1 MSSFF
6 INPNFFTAPAS
17 WVPTDVSGCVLWFD
31 ASNAASITSSG
42 GAVSQWA
49 DLSGNSNH
57 ANQSTAGLKP
67 ALGTDATTGY
77 GKITFNGSN
86 DVLVV
91 THSSSIN
98 LVTGLSAFLV
108 CNATGS
114 GGALTAFFT
123 KDPSVV
129 NQAYSFVSNAGG
141 GFLSLNINNVQ
152 EAAMAAHP
160 WTGRHMFA
168 GLYDKTNL
176 YGRIDR
182 TAYASAAYTADIRTN
197 TENLY
202 IGAKNASGTTGNAA
216 DWFEL
221 IIYNNHVGNTNRDT
235 IEAYLRTKWGTP

>member
-98 LVTGLSAFLV
+98 LVTGISAFLV

-114 GGALTAFFT
+114 ACRIERLQYL
-123 KDPSVV
+123 KQRQRRPLHRKCL
-129 NQAYSFVSNAGG
+129 QAD
-141 GFLSLNINNVQ
+141 
-152 EAAMAAHP
+152 H
-160 WTGRHMFA
+160 FA
-168 GLYDKTNL
+168 YQ
-176 YGRIDR
+176 
-182 TAYASAAYTADIRTN
+182 
-197 TENLY
+197 
-202 IGAKNASGTTGNAA
+202 
-216 DWFEL
+216 
-221 IIYNNHVGNTNRDT
+221 
-235 IEAYLRTKWGTP
+235 